1 MRILD
6 ATTRLHGII
15 RWTNNIYE
23 WKDKSNEEV
32 TDVNIIVPPS
42 QQLLIVH
49 LYVLV
54 LCKKVVSSW
63 NLPIIWLIR

>member
-1 MRILD
+1 MRISD

-32 TDVNIIVPPS
+32 TDVNMIVPPFS
-42 QQLLIVH
+42 TIVNRSLGMLIV
-49 LYVLV
+49 LS
-54 LCKKVVSSW
+54 KKFVS
-63 NLPIIWLIR
+63 